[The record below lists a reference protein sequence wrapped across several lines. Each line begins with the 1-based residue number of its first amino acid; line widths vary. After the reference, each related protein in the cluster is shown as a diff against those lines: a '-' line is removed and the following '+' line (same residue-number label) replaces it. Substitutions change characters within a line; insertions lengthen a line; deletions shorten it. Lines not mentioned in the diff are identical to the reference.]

1 MTNTELRDY
10 VADKLNKA
18 IDLPL
23 ISEDLEA
30 IFFQR
35 MVELLWRHVPK
46 LAKDAITSGA
56 QLVDAGD
63 LSQVTSAIQSALLP
77 RIKELLWWRSDS
89 EEIAGTVAKTFLDIA
104 KEGRPSPEETPAA

>member
-1 MTNTELRDY
+1 MTNIELRDY
-10 VADKLNKA
+10 VADKLNQA

-35 MVELLWRHVPK
+35 MVELLWRHIPK

-63 LSQVTSAIQSALLP
+63 LSQVTAAIQSALLP

-89 EEIAGTVAKTFLDIA
+89 EEIAGKVANTFLDIA
-104 KEGRPSPEETPAA
+104 KTGRPSPEQAPAA